1 MQEVC
6 RNIQEFLTA
15 HGIPDWLVVFIIS
28 LCPILECRLGMF
40 TAIVLLK
47 MNTFVGFIISFLG
60 NILPIPFI
68 LLLINWIFEV
78 LKKVPGINKVVYWLE
93 NKTLK
98 KKRDKIDK
106 YGIWGLLIFVAIP
119 LPGTGG
125 WTGALLAS
133 LLHLDK
139 KKSFLVISL
148 GVFYRRSYYDGAQPY
163 NRCGGFQLNEILFKR
178 TYLDICALFFFS
190 VIDKYL

>member
-1 MQEVC
+1 MQELC
-6 RNIQEFLTA
+6 RTIQEFLTA

-40 TAIVLLK
+40 TAIVLLE
-47 MNTFVGFIISFLG
+47 MNPFVGFIISFLG

-78 LKKVPGINKVVYWLE
+78 FKKIPGLRNIVIWLE
-93 NKTLK
+93 EKTL

-106 YGIWGLLIFVAIP
+106 YGIWGLLLFVAIP

-133 LLHLDK
+133 LLQLDK
-139 KKSFLVISL
+139 KKSFGVICVGVFIAGLIISILSLVIGSA
-148 GVFYRRSYYDGAQPY
+148 VFG
-163 NRCGGFQLNEILFKR
+163 
-178 TYLDICALFFFS
+178 
-190 VIDKYL
+190 

>member
-1 MQEVC
+1 MHELVQT
-6 RNIQEFLTA
+6 IQEFLTA
-15 HGIPDWLVVFIIS
+15 HGIPDWLVVFLIS
-28 LCPILECRLGMF
+28 VCPILECRLGMF
-40 TAIVLLK
+40 TAIVLLD
-47 MNTFVGFIISFLG
+47 MNPFVGFIISFLG

-78 LKKVPGINKVVYWLE
+78 FKKIPGLKNIVFWLE
-93 NKTLK
+93 EKTL

-106 YGIWGLLIFVAIP
+106 YGVWGLLLFVAIP

-139 KKSFLVISL
+139 KKSFGVIAI
-148 GVFYRRSYYDGAQPY
+148 GVFIAGLIITVLSLVFGAVV
-163 NRCGGFQLNEILFKR
+163 F
-178 TYLDICALFFFS
+178 
-190 VIDKYL
+190 

>member
-1 MQEVC
+1 
-6 RNIQEFLTA
+6 
-15 HGIPDWLVVFIIS
+15 
-28 LCPILECRLGMF
+28 MF
-40 TAIVLLK
+40 TAIVFAQNEHIRGLHNQL
-47 MNTFVGFIISFLG
+47 LG

-98 KKRDKIDK
+98 KRDKIDK
-106 YGIWGLLIFVAIP
+106 FGIWGLLIFVAIP

-133 LLHLDK
+133 SLHLDK

-148 GVFYRRSYYDGAQPY
+148 GVFIAGLIMTVLSLIIGAAVF
-163 NRCGGFQLNEILFKR
+163 N
-178 TYLDICALFFFS
+178 
-190 VIDKYL
+190 

>member
-1 MQEVC
+1 MVQELC
-6 RNIQEFLTA
+6 RNLQEFLTA

-40 TAIVLLK
+40 TAIVLLQ
-47 MNTFVGFIISFLG
+47 MNPFVGFIISFLG

-68 LLLINWIFEV
+68 LLLINWIFDL
-78 LKKVPGINKVVYWLE
+78 LKKDPGINKFVYLIE
-93 NKTLK
+93 DKTL

-139 KKSFLVISL
+139 KKSFIVISL
-148 GVFYRRSYYDGAQPY
+148 GVFIAGLIITLLSLVVGNAVF
-163 NRCGGFQLNEILFKR
+163 N
-178 TYLDICALFFFS
+178 
-190 VIDKYL
+190 

>member
-1 MQEVC
+1 MVQELC
-6 RNIQEFLTA
+6 RNLQEFLTA

-40 TAIVLLK
+40 TAIVLLQ
-47 MNTFVGFIISFLG
+47 MNPFVGFIISFLG

-68 LLLINWIFEV
+68 LLLINWIFDL
-78 LKKVPGINKVVYWLE
+78 LKKVPGINKFVYWLE
-93 NKTLK
+93 DKTLK
-98 KKRDKIDK
+98 KSDKLDN
-106 YGIWGLLIFVAIP
+106 YGIWGLLIFEAIP

-139 KKSFLVISL
+139 KKSFIVISL
-148 GVFYRRSYYDGAQPY
+148 GVFIAGLIITLLSLVVGNAVF
-163 NRCGGFQLNEILFKR
+163 N
-178 TYLDICALFFFS
+178 
-190 VIDKYL
+190 

>member
-1 MQEVC
+1 MQEIC
-6 RNIQEFLTA
+6 QTIQEFLTA

-28 LCPILECRLGMF
+28 LFPILECRLGMF
-40 TAIVLLK
+40 TAIVLLG
-47 MNTFVGFIISFLG
+47 MNPFLGFIISFLG

-78 LKKVPGINKVVYWLE
+78 FKKIPGLKNIVFWLE
-93 NKTLK
+93 EKTL

-139 KKSFLVISL
+139 KKSFGVICV
-148 GVFYRRSYYDGAQPY
+148 GVFIAGLIITVLSLIFGAVV
-163 NRCGGFQLNEILFKR
+163 F
-178 TYLDICALFFFS
+178 
-190 VIDKYL
+190 

>member
-6 RNIQEFLTA
+6 RQLQEFLTS
-15 HGIPDWLVVFIIS
+15 HGIPNWLVVFIIS
-28 LCPILECRLGMF
+28 VCPILECRLGMF
-40 TAIVLLK
+40 TAIVLLR
-47 MNTFVGFIISFLG
+47 MNPFVGFIISFLG

-68 LLLINWIFEV
+68 LLLINWIFDV
-78 LKKVPGINKVVYWLE
+78 LKKVTGINKLVYWLE
-93 NKTLK
+93 DKTL

-106 YGIWGLLIFVAIP
+106 YGVWGLLIFVAIP

-139 KKSFLVISL
+139 KKSFFVISI
-148 GVFYRRSYYDGAQPY
+148 GVFIAGLIITVLS
-163 NRCGGFQLNEILFKR
+163 LFVGN
-178 TYLDICALFFFS
+178 AVFG
-190 VIDKYL
+190 

>member
-1 MQEVC
+1 MQEVVT
-6 RNIQEFLTA
+6 NIQEFLTA

-28 LCPILECRLGMF
+28 VLPVLECRLGMF

-47 MNTFVGFIISFLG
+47 MNPFVGFIISFIG

-68 LLLINWIFEV
+68 LLLINWIFEI
-78 LKKVPGINKVVYWLE
+78 LKKVPVINKLVFWLE
-93 NKTLK
+93 EKTL

-106 YGIWGLLIFVAIP
+106 YGVWGLLLFVAIP

-133 LLHLDK
+133 LLHLDR
-139 KKSFLVISL
+139 KKSFGVICV
-148 GVFYRRSYYDGAQPY
+148 GVFIAGLIITILSLIFGAVV
-163 NRCGGFQLNEILFKR
+163 F
-178 TYLDICALFFFS
+178 
-190 VIDKYL
+190 

>member
-1 MQEVC
+1 MQELC
-6 RNIQEFLTA
+6 RSIQEFLTSR
-15 HGIPDWLVVFIIS
+15 GIPDEIVVFLIS
-28 LCPILECRLGMF
+28 VMPIFECRLGMF
-40 TAIVLLK
+40 TAIVLLQ
-47 MNTFVGFIISFLG
+47 MNTIKGFLISFAG

-78 LKKVPGINKVVYWLE
+78 FKKIPGLKNIVFWLE
-93 NKTLK
+93 EKTL

-106 YGIWGLLIFVAIP
+106 YGIWGLLLFVAIP

-139 KKSFLVISL
+139 KKSFGVIAIGIFIAALIMTVLSL
-148 GVFYRRSYYDGAQPY
+148 IVGNAVFG
-163 NRCGGFQLNEILFKR
+163 
-178 TYLDICALFFFS
+178 
-190 VIDKYL
+190 